1 MTTRTTIAQL
11 YPDRIL
17 VHGYNLVEMGERY
30 SFGDM
35 VYLLLTGELP
45 PGRDGELLE
54 AMLVL
59 TAVHGI
65 NSPSTHTVRAVAN
78 CGVPL
83 QTAVAA
89 GVSAIGDKHGGAGEA
104 CARILQEAVAAQP
117 DAPPEELARQ
127 IVAAAR
133 ANKQRLPGFGHRFHD
148 PDPRAQRL
156 LDLAAAWGI
165 SGRYTALA
173 QAIVA
178 ALHEAAGRSLPL
190 NVDGALAA
198 LISDMG
204 MDWRMGK
211 AIFILGRTAGFI
223 AHAQEELATGKPF
236 QFINNVDAEYVGAG
250 ERPLPRKTK
259 VFENSGSDG

>member
-1 MTTRTTIAQL
+1 MGTKTTITQL

-17 VHGYNLVEMGERY
+17 MHGYNLVEMGGRY
-30 SFGDM
+30 SFGDT
-35 VYLLLTGELP
+35 VYLLLMGELP
-45 PGRDGELLE
+45 PAREGDMLE
-54 AMLVL
+54 AMMVL
-59 TAVHGI
+59 AAVHGI

-78 CGVPL
+78 CGVPI

-104 CARILQEAVAAQP
+104 CARILQEAVAAHP
-117 DAPPEELARQ
+117 DMRPDELARK
-127 IVAAAR
+127 IVVEAR
-133 ANKQRLPGFGHRFHD
+133 NNKQRLPGFGHRFHN

-156 LDLAAAWGI
+156 LELAEAWGI
-165 SGRYTALA
+165 GGRFAALA
-173 QAIVA
+173 QAIVT
-178 ALHEAAGRSLPL
+178 ALRETTGHALPL

-204 MDWRMGK
+204 MEWRMGK

-236 QFINNVDAEYVGAG
+236 QFINDVDVEYVGTG
-250 ERPLPRKTK
+250 ERPLPLKE
-259 VFENSGSDG
+259 VGDQ

>member
-1 MTTRTTIAQL
+1 MTVQTKIAEL
-11 YPDRIL
+11 HPDRIL
-17 VHGYNLVEMGERY
+17 VHGYDLTEMGGCF
-30 SFGDM
+30 SFGDT
-35 VYLLLTGELP
+35 VYLLLMGELP
-45 PGRDGELLE
+45 PGREGDLLE
-54 AMLVL
+54 AMLVV

-104 CARILQEAVAAQP
+104 CARILQEAVAAHP
-117 DAPPEELARQ
+117 DTSSQELARQ
-127 IVAAAR
+127 IVADAR
-133 ANKQRLPGFGHRFHD
+133 AKKQRLPGFGHRFHN

-156 LDLAAAWGI
+156 LALAEEWGI
-165 SGRYTALA
+165 SGRFTAVA
-173 QAIVA
+173 QAIVTQ
-178 ALHEAAGRSLPL
+178 LHETTGRSLPL

-223 AHAQEELATGKPF
+223 AHTQEELATGKPF
-236 QFINNVDAEYVGAG
+236 QFINGVDVDYVGA
-250 ERPLPRKTK
+250 EK
-259 VFENSGSDG
+259 

>member
-1 MTTRTTIAQL
+1 MVKTAIAEL
-11 YPDRIL
+11 YSDRIL
-17 VHGYNLVEMGERY
+17 ARGYNLAEMAGRY
-30 SFGDM
+30 SFGDT

-45 PGRDGELLE
+45 PGREGDLLE
-54 AMLVL
+54 AMLVA
-59 TAVHGI
+59 TTVHGI

-104 CARILQEAVAAQP
+104 CARILQEAVMAQP
-117 DAPPEELARQ
+117 NASPEDLAQQ
-127 IVAAAR
+127 IVAEAR
-133 ANKQRLPGFGHRFHD
+133 ANKQRLPGFGHRFHN

-156 LDLAAAWGI
+156 LALAGEWGI
-165 SGRYTALA
+165 NGQYTVLA
-173 QAIVA
+173 QAIIT
-178 ALHEAAGRSLPL
+178 ALHETTGRSLPL
-190 NVDGALAA
+190 NVDGVLAA

-211 AIFILGRTAGFI
+211 AIFILGRMAGFI

-236 QFINNVDAEYVGAG
+236 QFINGVDVDYVGVG
-250 ERPLPRKTK
+250 ERPLPK
-259 VFENSGSDG
+259 GLHP

>member
-1 MTTRTTIAQL
+1 MRVETKIADL
-11 YPDRIL
+11 HSDRIL
-17 VHGYNLVEMGERY
+17 VHGYSLVEMAGRY
-30 SFGDM
+30 SFGDTI
-35 VYLLLTGELP
+35 YLLLMGDLP
-45 PGRDGELLE
+45 PGREGDLLE
-54 AMLVL
+54 AMMVV

-117 DAPPEELARQ
+117 EAAPETLARQ
-127 IVAAAR
+127 IVALSR
-133 ANKQRLPGFGHRFHD
+133 AKKQRLPGFGHRFHD
-148 PDPRAQRL
+148 PDPRARQL
-156 LDLAAAWGI
+156 LALADEWGI
-165 SGRYTALA
+165 SGRYAALA
-173 QAIVA
+173 QAVVT
-178 ALHEAAGRSLPL
+178 ALQEVTGRSLPL

-204 MDWRMGK
+204 MDWRVGK

-236 QFINNVDAEYVGAG
+236 QFINPVDAAYVGEG
-250 ERPLPRKTK
+250 ERPLPG
-259 VFENSGSDG
+259 EEIGD

>member
-1 MTTRTTIAQL
+1 MSVQTKIAEL
-11 YPDRIL
+11 HSDRIL
-17 VHGYNLVEMGERY
+17 VHGYNLAEMGGRC
-30 SFGDM
+30 SFGDT
-35 VYLLLTGELP
+35 VYLLLMGELP
-45 PGRDGELLE
+45 PGREGDLLE
-54 AMLVL
+54 AMMVV

-104 CARILQEAVAAQP
+104 CARILQKAIAAQP
-117 DAPPEELARQ
+117 DAAPETLARQ
-127 IVAAAR
+127 IVAESR
-133 ANKQRLPGFGHRFHD
+133 ANKQRLPGFGHRFHN

-156 LDLAAAWGI
+156 LALADEWGI
-165 SGRYTALA
+165 SGRYAALA

-178 ALHEAAGRSLPL
+178 ALRAATGRSLPL

-204 MDWRMGK
+204 MDWRLGK
-211 AIFILGRTAGFI
+211 AVFILGRTAGFI

-236 QFINNVDAEYVGAG
+236 QFIKSVDADYVGAG
-250 ERPLPRKTK
+250 ERPLPEK
-259 VFENSGSDG
+259 EI